1 MIPQPTSCGTLS
13 RPFMGGSS
21 PLGSRSRREPET
33 SSTAKTPRRKQ
44 NRNTAS
50 SKSLFLSASKIN
62 TSQPRQS
69 IGPSLPSAPPAEGA
83 TTCQPGLLAPRVSLC
98 CTFPSTAA
106 KPHLVRLLLLL
117 LLLLA
122 ADGAGT
128 TTTNGQD
135 LPTTNPPA
143 LRPRGILV
151 GGLKQKREEQSQLVE
166 MRLCKHITS

>member
-1 MIPQPTSCGTLS
+1 MIPQPTSCGTLA
-13 RPFMGGSS
+13 RPFMAGPF

-62 TSQPRQS
+62 TSQPGLS
-69 IGPSLPSAPPAEGA
+69 IGPLLRSAPRGRGGHDLSTRPVGPP
-83 TTCQPGLLAPRVSLC
+83 PGFSSVY
-98 CTFPSTAA
+98 PSTAA
-106 KPHLVRLLLLL
+106 KPHLVQQFATALLLMVR
-117 LLLLA
+117 A
-122 ADGAGT
+122 PPP
-128 TTTNGQD
+128 TNRQD

-151 GGLKQKREEQSQLVE
+151 GGLKQKREEKSQLVE